1 MKKLGLLSIAA
12 SLLLTAV
19 PAQADLVPEK
29 FLPENTLALLSIR
42 NAQRDL
48 FAFKGSPMG
57 LLLKDPA
64 MQPFTDYVA
73 NMLREPIEKIQN
85 TLEGKEISLSKYKDL
100 LGGGLAVAL
109 LSTVSDPCDTNISQ
123 IFSHKGV
130 GMDWQ
135 PLVLIEI
142 NTNLQTAQANLDELK
157 AKILE
162 LADQK
167 PLFQTQ
173 KFGELEFTAM
183 DVPSHGAPAQVWFGL
198 VPQSPD
204 SLCLAITLFRS
215 GLPGDIEKAKAV
227 LTALSPN
234 NQKAPLS
241 ESAAFRQQTTITPE
255 RNCFFLN
262 SALLMDGVKK
272 IVMKY
277 DNEYRAPENVMEAM
291 FAPGRPMVIFDA
303 LGVEAFKSY
312 SLTWWMEP
320 NGDVWTE
327 QSLVCPE
334 AERRGLS
341 GILTGLRTA
350 DCSPLPQAPADSMSF
365 SRIQLDI
372 PALWKNFDVASSRIA
387 GGIKGMAM
395 GTANAFLGMDPE
407 INVQKNVMDN
417 LTGEIVVW
425 KNPLKLAENG
435 QPYSEQ
441 VVLLGAKDPQ
451 AFGSTLHSIFRLI
464 YKGKEVPT
472 LEEKE
477 ISGLKYYSLPMN
489 KLINQA
495 NSNDVTINGVMG
507 SHFQVQM
514 PDLNFAL
521 LDGYVLIATHENAVK
536 RLVSTLPADS
546 LASKEGIASA
556 VEMVGG
562 NGASVFNYIDDEAS
576 LEALQLVWRTVIA
589 PNLKNNPDVPPQLL
603 EGLELFPDISEIKKY
618 WGFSVGALHLTP
630 EGLHMKSC
638 RPWPKGLT
646 PTPEER

>member
-1 MKKLGLLSIAA
+1 MAA

-173 KFGELEFTAM
+173 KFGDLEFTAM

-198 VPQSPD
+198 VSQSPD

-262 SALLMDGVKK
+262 SALLMNGVKK

-395 GTANAFLGMDPE
+395 GTVNAFLAMDPE

-417 LTGEIVVW
+417 LTGEIVVM
-425 KNPLKLAENG
+425 KNPVKLAENN

-451 AFGSTLHSIFRLI
+451 AFASTIYSIFRLI

-477 ISGLKYYSLPMN
+477 VSGLKYYSLPMS
-489 KLINQA
+489 KLINKPA

-546 LASKEGIASA
+546 LATKEGIASA

-562 NGASVFNYIDDEAS
+562 ANASVFNYIDDEAS

-603 EGLELFPDISEIKKY
+603 EGLELFPDISEVKKY
-618 WGFSVGALHLTP
+618 WGISVGALHISP
-630 EGLHMKSC
+630 EGASMKSC

-646 PTPEER
+646 LTPEER

>member
-1 MKKLGLLSIAA
+1 MAA

-19 PAQADLVPEK
+19 PAQADLVPET

-42 NAQRDL
+42 NAERDL

-109 LSTVSDPCDTNISQ
+109 LATVSDPSDTNISQ

-130 GMDWQ
+130 GIDWQ
-135 PLVLIEI
+135 PLVLIEL

-157 AKILE
+157 AKILT

-173 KFGELEFTAM
+173 KFGELEFTSM
-183 DVPSHGAPAQVWFGL
+183 DVPNHGEPAQVWFGL
-198 VPQSPD
+198 IPQSSGSP
-204 SLCLAITLFRS
+204 CLAITLFHS
-215 GLPGDIEKAKAV
+215 GLPGDVEKAKAV
-227 LTALSPN
+227 LTALSLN

-241 ESAAFRQQTTITPE
+241 ESASFRQQTTIKPE

-262 SALLMDGVKK
+262 SSLLVDGVKK
-272 IVMKY
+272 VVLKY
-277 DNEYRAPENVMEAM
+277 DSEYKTPENVMEAM
-291 FAPGRPMVIFDA
+291 FAPGRPMAIFDA

-312 SLTWWMEP
+312 SITWWMEP

-341 GILTGLRTA
+341 GILNGLRTA
-350 DCSPLPQAPADSMSF
+350 DCSPLPQASADSMSF
-365 SRIQLDI
+365 SRMQLDI

-395 GTANAFLGMDPE
+395 GTVNAFLAMDPE

-417 LTGEIVVW
+417 LTGEIVVM
-425 KNPLKLAENG
+425 KNPVKLAENN

-451 AFGSTLHSIFRLI
+451 AFASTIHSIFCLI

-477 ISGLKYYSLPMN
+477 VSGLKYYSLPMN

-521 LDGYVLIATHENAVK
+521 LDGYVLIATHENAIK

-546 LASKEGIASA
+546 LANKEGIASA

-562 NGASVFNYIDDEAS
+562 ANASIFNYIDDEAS

-603 EGLELFPDISEIKKY
+603 EGLELFPDISEVKKY
-618 WGFSVGALHLTP
+618 WGISVGALHISP
-630 EGLHMKSC
+630 EGASMKSC

-646 PTPEER
+646 LTPEER